1 MKGINKEKIESL
13 QPLQECQPMN
23 QQNKFSPEIN
33 KHDISAG
40 SHRTGRAAVALVK
53 FRVLRTVKKEKKK
66 GEEPPSQSRESLAG
80 RPFYGLSA
88 VMKTCREKLTARL
101 WSRTLMPEIY
111 SLVEKS
117 IKMEF

>member
-53 FRVLRTVKKEKKK
+53 FRVLRTVKKKKKK
-66 GEEPPSQSRESLAG
+66 GRGAAFAIKRVSGREAFLWPERCDENMQGKTHSQALEQD
-80 RPFYGLSA
+80 FN
-88 VMKTCREKLTARL
+88 ARN
-101 WSRTLMPEIY
+101 I
-111 SLVEKS
+111 
-117 IKMEF
+117 